1 MPDMTRETKPARTH
15 RATRT
20 DGYKLTIAGL
30 LTKRREVAGERLRAL
45 ERLAAIDRDLGHLDA
60 VLAMF
65 GVTDG
70 HKAKPL
76 QRAATPRAKRA
87 DVLARHR
94 AMFAVLRS
102 TGAATTTQLA
112 EAVVPLFR
120 LHDDHEPEPAAVL
133 SAVRKMLHRLER
145 QGGVVRDGWDGD
157 ARVWRIKA

>member
-1 MPDMTRETKPARTH
+1 MTSF

-20 DGYKLTIAGL
+20 DSYKLTIAGL
-30 LTKRREVAGERLRAL
+30 KTKRAEKAGERLRAI
-45 ERLAAIDRDLGHLDA
+45 EHLAAIDRDLGHLDA

-70 HKAKPL
+70 HKIKPL
-76 QRAATPRAKRA
+76 QRATAPRAKRA

-94 AMFAVLRS
+94 AMFDVLRAE
-102 TGAATTTQLA
+102 GAATTTQLA
-112 EAVVPLFR
+112 EAVTPLFK
-120 LHDDHEPEPAAVL
+120 LHDDHEPAPKAVL

-157 ARVWRIKA
+157 ARVWRIA

>member
-1 MPDMTRETKPARTH
+1 MQRKH

-20 DGYKLTIAGL
+20 DSYKLTIAGL
-30 LTKRREVAGERLRAL
+30 LTKRAEMAGERVRAV
-45 ERLAAIDRDLGHLDA
+45 EHLAAVDRNIGHLDA

-70 HKAKPL
+70 HKVKPL
-76 QRAATPRAKRA
+76 QRATTPRAKRA

-94 AMFAVLRS
+94 AIFAVLRAE
-102 TGAATTTQLA
+102 GAATTTQLA
-112 EAVVPLFR
+112 EAVTPLFKM
-120 LHDDHEPEPAAVL
+120 HDDHEPDPKVVM

-157 ARVWRIKA
+157 ARVWRLQG

>member
-1 MPDMTRETKPARTH
+1 MERKH

-20 DGYKLTIAGL
+20 DSYKLTIAGL
-30 LTKRREVAGERLRAL
+30 LTTRAEMAGERVRAV
-45 ERLAAIDRDLGHLDA
+45 EHLAAVDRDLGHLDA

-70 HKAKPL
+70 HKVKPL
-76 QRAATPRAKRA
+76 QRATTPRAKRA

-94 AMFAVLRS
+94 TMLAVMRS
-102 TGAATTTQLA
+102 TGAATTTQIA
-112 EAVVPLFR
+112 EAVTPLFK

-157 ARVWRIKA
+157 ARVWRLQG

>member
-1 MPDMTRETKPARTH
+1 MERKH

-20 DGYKLTIAGL
+20 DSYKLTIAGL
-30 LTKRREVAGERLRAL
+30 LTKRAEMAGERVRAV
-45 ERLAAIDRDLGHLDA
+45 EHLAAVDRDLGHLDA

-70 HKAKPL
+70 HKVKPL
-76 QRAATPRAKRA
+76 QRATTPRAKRA

-94 AMFAVLRS
+94 AIFAALRS

-112 EAVVPLFR
+112 EAVAPLFK
-120 LHDDHEPEPAAVL
+120 LHDDHEPDPKAIL

-157 ARVWRIKA
+157 ARVWRLQG